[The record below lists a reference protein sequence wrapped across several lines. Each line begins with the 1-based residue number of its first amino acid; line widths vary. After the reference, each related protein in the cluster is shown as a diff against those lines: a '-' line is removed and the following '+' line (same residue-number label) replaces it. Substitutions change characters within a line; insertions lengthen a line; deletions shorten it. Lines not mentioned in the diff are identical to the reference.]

1 MGIFQSMV
9 EVRNLAPIPV
19 NVMFDGQSVAL
30 PPGVSQIPRI
40 ALQHAMNQNP
50 IMGTADA
57 WNPNVSGGKFLVVP
71 TGTKYDR
78 EPLSKDE
85 WEEHLRRPCRIDEEA
100 FFADRLGPKEHI
112 VARGKGRKTQARSVH
127 DEGVRPIGAGA
138 IEDFA
143 K

>member
-1 MGIFQSMV
+1 
-9 EVRNLAPIPV
+9 
-19 NVMFDGQSVAL
+19 MFDGQSMAL

-71 TGTKYDR
+71 TNTKYDR
-78 EPLSKDE
+78 DPLTREE
-85 WEEHLRRPCRIDEEA
+85 WEEHLRRPCRIDEVA
-100 FFADRLGPKEHI
+100 FFEDKLSSKEHI
-112 VARGKGRKTQARSVH
+112 VFKGKGRKQQARSIH
-127 DEGVRPIGAGA
+127 EEGVRPIGAGSV
-138 IEDFA
+138 EDFA